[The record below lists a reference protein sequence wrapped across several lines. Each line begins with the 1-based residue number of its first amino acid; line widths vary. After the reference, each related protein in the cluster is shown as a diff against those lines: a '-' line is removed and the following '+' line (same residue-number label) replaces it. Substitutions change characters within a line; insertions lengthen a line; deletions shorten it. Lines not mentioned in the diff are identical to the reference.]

1 MTSRTRI
8 FALIAVAATICA
20 MTITP
25 KLFQQQAI
33 AQGEANLVQGELTAA
48 FR

>member
-1 MTSRTRI
+1 MTSGTRI

-33 AQGEANLVQGELTAA
+33 AQGAPNLEPIPKLS
-48 FR
+48 FYR